1 MSEKHHSLLEIWVL
15 SDGEDITDQ
24 SKTLIAI
31 HTLKYTYKSYK
42 YQNTHIYIYK

>member
-24 SKTLIAI
+24 RLLTDI
-31 HTLKYTYKSYK
+31 HTLNYTYKSYK
-42 YQNTHIYIYK
+42 YQNTHI